1 MELKGKSFKE
11 FKLPLELRDKMFKEH
26 KLPLA
31 LKILKE
37 PKLPLELKD
46 KSFKELKLPLALK
59 ILKEPKLF
67 LALIIHKETKLPPL
81 EFKDKSFKEL
91 KLHLELRDKM
101 FKEPKL
107 PLEFKILRETKLLL
121 EVKVKVPLEHRL
133 PLEFKD
139 KTSLERQGKPLLKRM
154 EGFLPVNLILISN
167 KGLGSVHRLGP
178 LFQVNF
184 QNQKR
189 FRNCRLYSVSFSNPP
204 FKRHGR
210 FTTVPQKSL
219 SDKIRGKYQRFYFF
233 ISDYSS
239 IVYPAEMRKY

>member
-1 MELKGKSFKE
+1 MFKDHKLPLALKDKSFKE
-11 FKLPLELRDKMFKEH
+11 HKLPLALRDKMFKEH

-67 LALIIHKETKLPPL
+67 LALIIHKETKLPL
-81 EFKDKSFKEL
+81 EF
-91 KLHLELRDKM
+91 RDKM
-101 FKEPKL
+101 FKEHKL

>member
-1 MELKGKSFKE
+1 
-11 FKLPLELRDKMFKEH
+11 MFKDH

-31 LKILKE
+31 L
-37 PKLPLELKD
+37 
-46 KSFKELKLPLALK
+46 
-59 ILKEPKLF
+59 
-67 LALIIHKETKLPPL
+67 
-81 EFKDKSFKEL
+81 KDKSFKEL
-91 KLHLELRDKM
+91 KLHLELRDKIFKKPKLPLELKILKETKRPLEFKNKTPLEHKLPLEFRDKM
-101 FKEPKL
+101 FKEHKL

-154 EGFLPVNLILISN
+154 EGFLPVNLISN

-189 FRNCRLYSVSFSNPP
+189 SRNCRLYSVSFSNPP

-219 SDKIRGKYQRFYFF
+219 SDKIRGKYRRFYFF

-239 IVYPAEMRKY
+239 IVYTAEMRKY